1 MRKRYFKLS
10 VESHIHFRM
19 QSVIMTPGGRD
30 EGGGVRGLS
39 LMTFLNSKK
48 LSNFKNHELP

>member
-30 EGGGVRGLS
+30 EGGGEGVIANDVLE
-39 LMTFLNSKK
+39 FKK
-48 LSNFKNHELP
+48 IIEFQKS

>member
-19 QSVIMTPGGRD
+19 QSVIMTPVGRD
-30 EGGGVRGLS
+30 EGGGGEGVIANDV
-39 LMTFLNSKK
+39 FEFKK
-48 LSNFKNHELP
+48 IIEFQKS

>member
-19 QSVIMTPGGRD
+19 QSVIMTPGGR
-30 EGGGVRGLS
+30 EGGEGVITNDVLE
-39 LMTFLNSKK
+39 FKK
-48 LSNFKNHELP
+48 IIEFQRS

>member
-19 QSVIMTPGGRD
+19 QSVIMTPAGGRGRGG
-30 EGGGVRGLS
+30 EGVITNDVLE
-39 LMTFLNSKK
+39 FKK
-48 LSNFKNHELP
+48 IIEFQRS